1 MSRMRNRLACATG
14 SVPKINNKYFA
25 LPMHTSQALLNVSA
39 TVNAVE
45 LEFTFRS
52 ICLLMCL
59 ETGAYSEC
67 RMMRSIVSNHSHMV
81 RIFSVRILAVG
92 SHRQFAVCGS
102 HFRVRQFA
110 VRILEQPLPQRA
122 QKLVHTANWGPPAR
136 PAFTL
141 LGRGRASRFLR
152 ST

>member
-1 MSRMRNRLACATG
+1 MAATVVAYVRYAKNCMQMSRMRNRLACATG

-110 VRILEQPLPQRA
+110 VRILEQPVA
-122 QKLVHTANWGPPAR
+122 AW
-136 PAFTL
+136 
-141 LGRGRASRFLR
+141 
-152 ST
+152 

>member
-1 MSRMRNRLACATG
+1 MYGMQKNCMQMSRMRNRLACATG

-110 VRILEQPLPQRA
+110 VRILEQPVIPRLLLNTIRHRRRP
-122 QKLVHTANWGPPAR
+122 KLMNY
-136 PAFTL
+136 
-141 LGRGRASRFLR
+141 S
-152 ST
+152 

>member
-1 MSRMRNRLACATG
+1 MAATVVAYVRYAKKLHANVAHAQQAGMRDWLSAKDKRKILCTAQCPCT
-14 SVPKINNKYFA
+14 SVKR
-25 LPMHTSQALLNVSA
+25 LLNVSA

-92 SHRQFAVCGS
+92 SHRRFAVCGS

-110 VRILEQPLPQRA
+110 VRILEQPLFYTWQ
-122 QKLVHTANWGPPAR
+122 TCC
-136 PAFTL
+136 
-141 LGRGRASRFLR
+141 
-152 ST
+152 

>member
-110 VRILEQPLPQRA
+110 VRILEQPPISSTFSDESAVRL
-122 QKLVHTANWGPPAR
+122 QKLLAYIQPH
-136 PAFTL
+136 
-141 LGRGRASRFLR
+141 
-152 ST
+152 

>member
-1 MSRMRNRLACATG
+1 
-14 SVPKINNKYFA
+14 
-25 LPMHTSQALLNVSA
+25 MHTSQALLNVSA

-110 VRILEQPLPQRA
+110 VRILEQPVPLA
-122 QKLVHTANWGPPAR
+122 
-136 PAFTL
+136 AFL
-141 LGRGRASRFLR
+141 NVPRGE
-152 ST
+152 TEK

>member
-1 MSRMRNRLACATG
+1 MAATVVAYVLYAKKLHANVAHEQQAGMRDWLR
-14 SVPKINNKYFA
+14 VPMINEKYFA

-67 RMMRSIVSNHSHMV
+67 RMMRSIVSNHSHLV
-81 RIFSVRILAVG
+81 HIFSVRILAVG
-92 SHRQFAVCGS
+92 SHRRFAVCGS

-110 VRILEQPLPQRA
+110 
-122 QKLVHTANWGPPAR
+122 
-136 PAFTL
+136 F
-141 LGRGRASRFLR
+141 
-152 ST
+152 

>member
-110 VRILEQPLPQRA
+110 VRSSHFRTTRDYRLIAADSSWGGGRILGIYL
-122 QKLVHTANWGPPAR
+122 ANMCP
-136 PAFTL
+136 
-141 LGRGRASRFLR
+141 
-152 ST
+152 

>member
-1 MSRMRNRLACATG
+1 MAATVVAYVPYAKNCMQMSRMRNRLACATG

-110 VRILEQPLPQRA
+110 VRILEQPNPNDRIETGA
-122 QKLVHTANWGPPAR
+122 KNPYDTI
-136 PAFTL
+136 
-141 LGRGRASRFLR
+141 
-152 ST
+152 

>member
-110 VRILEQPLPQRA
+110 VRILEQPSLKLDRCCSSILQLSNPDMGKCPLLPECH
-122 QKLVHTANWGPPAR
+122 KN
-136 PAFTL
+136 
-141 LGRGRASRFLR
+141 
-152 ST
+152 

>member
-92 SHRQFAVCGS
+92 SHRRFAVCGS

-110 VRILEQPLPQRA
+110 VRILEQPGRWLDFGVSVKGGGVGVVWRFVYCGLFSRYA
-122 QKLVHTANWGPPAR
+122 G
-136 PAFTL
+136 
-141 LGRGRASRFLR
+141 LGLR
-152 ST
+152 V